1 MTELKNDRYLRALLR
16 QPVDVTPV
24 WMMRQAGRYLPEYKA
39 TRAQAGDFM
48 SLCKNAELA
57 CEVTLQPLRRYPLDA
72 AILFSDILTV
82 PDAMGLG
89 LYFEAGEGPRFTS
102 PVTCKADVDKL
113 PIPDPEDELGYVM
126 NAVRTIRR
134 ELKGE
139 VPLIGFSG
147 SPWTLATYM
156 VEGGSSKAFT
166 VIKKMMYAD
175 PQALHAL
182 LDKLAKSVTLYLNA
196 QIKAGA
202 QAVMI
207 FDTWGGVLTGRDYQQ
222 FSLYYMHKI
231 VDGLLRENDGR
242 RVPVTLFTKG
252 GGQWLEAMAE
262 SDAIDAVYIASP
274 NSLHF
279 SQTQLFLSHKIHV
292 ICEKPLA
299 SNLAEVD
306 AAIAC
311 ARENQVVLFEAFK
324 TAYLPNF
331 HLLRQALPK
340 VGKLRK
346 VFFNYCQY
354 SSRYQRYLDGENPN
368 TFNPTFS
375 NGSIMDIGFYCLASA
390 VALFGEPKSVQATA
404 SLLASGVDA
413 HGVVVM
419 DYGDFSVTLQH
430 SKVSDSV
437 LASEI
442 QGEAGSLVIEKL
454 SECQKVCFVPRGSQ
468 MQDLTQP
475 QHINTMLYEAELFAT
490 LVDEHLVNH
499 PGLAVSRITAK
510 LLTEIRRQTGVI
522 FPADNVKL

>member
-1 MTELKNDRYLRALLR
+1 MRLLEHANRYSKEKVFDCYKRTCQNDYWDYDSMTRKEMLERMIETYTPEYLVSICTTWELKALRRLLRNQDLEDDRYRFEKHALSSKFLE
-16 QPVDVTPV
+16 
-24 WMMRQAGRYLPEYKA
+24 QAQHFA
-39 TRAQAGDFM
+39 NDF
-48 SLCKNAELA
+48 SVEHL
-57 CEVTLQPLRRYPLDA
+57 
-72 AILFSDILTV
+72 
-82 PDAMGLG
+82 
-89 LYFEAGEGPRFTS
+89 FTS
-102 PVTCKADVDKL
+102 
-113 PIPDPEDELGYVM
+113 
-126 NAVRTIRR
+126 
-134 ELKGE
+134 
-139 VPLIGFSG
+139 
-147 SPWTLATYM
+147 
-156 VEGGSSKAFT
+156 
-166 VIKKMMYAD
+166 
-175 PQALHAL
+175 
-182 LDKLAKSVTLYLNA
+182 
-196 QIKAGA
+196 
-202 QAVMI
+202 
-207 FDTWGGVLTGRDYQQ
+207 
-222 FSLYYMHKI
+222 
-231 VDGLLRENDGR
+231 
-242 RVPVTLFTKG
+242 
-252 GGQWLEAMAE
+252 LEAMAE

-279 SQTQLFLSHKIHV
+279 SQTQLFLSHKINV

-324 TAYLPNF
+324 TACLPNF

-368 TFNPTFS
+368 TFNPAFS

-413 HGVVVM
+413 QGVVVM

-490 LVDEHLVNH
+490 LVDEHLVDH

-522 FPADNVKL
+522 FPADSVKL